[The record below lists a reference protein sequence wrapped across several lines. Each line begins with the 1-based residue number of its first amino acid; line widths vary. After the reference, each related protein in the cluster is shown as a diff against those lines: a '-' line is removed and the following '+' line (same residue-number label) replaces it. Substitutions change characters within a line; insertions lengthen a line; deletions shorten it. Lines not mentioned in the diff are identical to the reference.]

1 MRRDQ
6 RADIAA
12 PMLGVIRSGF
22 EGELMDRAKRKT
34 TSGRRSAPGP
44 KSAAAGKLDQV
55 LRTALKSQ
63 YLAAL
68 IMLRRAVERC
78 PDKLWTSGVPAFW
91 HVAYHTAFYTHL
103 YLQTNEAA
111 FRPWAQHREEHQ
123 FLTSLPWPPY
133 RPPRLG
139 EPYTK
144 PQVVEYVSACEGMI
158 APAIDALDLRS
169 GESGFAWY
177 PMCKLEHH
185 LVNIRHIQHH
195 AAVLAARLRAAT
207 GKGIGWVGAGGAG

>member
-1 MRRDQ
+1 
-6 RADIAA
+6 
-12 PMLGVIRSGF
+12 
-22 EGELMDRAKRKT
+22 MDRAKSKT
-34 TSGRRSAPGP
+34 TSRRRSARGP

-68 IMLRRAVERC
+68 ITLRRAVERC
-78 PDKLWTSGVPAFW
+78 PDKLWTRGAPAFW

-111 FRPWAQHREEHQ
+111 FRPWAQHRDEHQ

-144 PQVVEYVSACEGMI
+144 AQVLEYVRACEAMV
-158 APAIDALDLRS
+158 APAVEALDLCS
-169 GESGFAWY
+169 GDSGFAWY
-177 PMCKLEHH
+177 PMCKLEHQ

-195 AAVLAARLRAAT
+195 AALLGARLREAT
-207 GKGIGWVGAGGAG
+207 GKGIGWVGAGEVG